1 MGLVRSGW
9 RRSEFSPSW
18 LRPDL
23 AGIVPYLRQP
33 PDLEHGAEPFRRSP
47 PESLPKLW
55 AMTTHILA
63 MGGGGFSMSRH
74 GEPTAIDRHLLDL
87 SGKSSPLVC
96 FAPTASADDPVYV
109 NRFLAA
115 YSELGARTMVL
126 TLWQGANE
134 SVERLAEA
142 DVVVVGA
149 GSVAN
154 LVALWHTHGVDV
166 ALRHKIGKGEDLVL
180 GGVSAGASCW
190 FQGCVT
196 DAFGSIRAWRGGLG
210 LLDGSFCPHFDRKEN
225 RAEVYAQA
233 VASGVLP
240 AGYAVDDGAAVRF
253 TDGEF
258 AEVVAEREE
267 ATVGRIATTQEPA
280 SSGIYREEL
289 ASRLL

>member
-1 MGLVRSGW
+1 
-9 RRSEFSPSW
+9 
-18 LRPDL
+18 
-23 AGIVPYLRQP
+23 
-33 PDLEHGAEPFRRSP
+33 
-47 PESLPKLW
+47 
-55 AMTTHILA
+55 MTTHILA

-166 ALRHKIGKGEDLVL
+166 ALRHKIGKDEDLVL

-289 ASRLL
+289 TPRLL